1 MSQLLVPDMLSFD
14 TDTGHRRR
22 CGMVGKHRDTEDKVR
37 APAAIENMRASLN
50 THLARNNTNLC
61 VSARAPVAGKHRT

>member
-37 APAAIENMRASLN
+37 LLPLKI
-50 THLARNNTNLC
+50 C
-61 VSARAPVAGKHRT
+61 APV